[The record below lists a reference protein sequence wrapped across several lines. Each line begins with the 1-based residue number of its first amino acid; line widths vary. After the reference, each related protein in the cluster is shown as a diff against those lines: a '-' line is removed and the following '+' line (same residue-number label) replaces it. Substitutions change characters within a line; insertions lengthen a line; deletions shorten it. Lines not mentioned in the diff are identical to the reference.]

1 MSGPSCGKGI
11 AVPNAGQ
18 GVESMLETVLYLSRE
33 EKSIGGMFPTNPLQL
48 AVILREVRGWVY
60 FTGVPKPARR
70 AAIFLPTTPVPRIPN
85 LMSIPLDI
93 P

>member
-33 EKSIGGMFPTNPLQL
+33 EKTIGGMFPTNPLQL
-48 AVILREVRGWVY
+48 AVILREVTRGAGMGLLY
-60 FTGVPKPARR
+60 RCAQAG
-70 AAIFLPTTPVPRIPN
+70 
-85 LMSIPLDI
+85 
-93 P
+93 